1 MASVEE
7 VVEVVVEEVVE
18 DEEARDSVAPGQTAR
33 GTRLSAVSMASASVL
48 PTGHNSLSSET
59 TF

>member
-7 VVEVVVEEVVE
+7 VVEEVVE
-18 DEEARDSVAPGQTAR
+18 DEEARDSAAPAETVL
-33 GTRLSAVSMASASVL
+33 GTRLSAVSMDSASVL
-48 PTGHNSLSSET
+48 PTGNNSWSSET